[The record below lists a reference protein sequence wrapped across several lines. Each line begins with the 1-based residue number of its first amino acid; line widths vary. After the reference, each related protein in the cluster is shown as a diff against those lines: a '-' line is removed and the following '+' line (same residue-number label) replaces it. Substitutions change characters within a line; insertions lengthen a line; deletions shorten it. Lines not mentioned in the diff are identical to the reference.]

1 MERKLTQKDLKEA
14 LSGSFELYG
23 AHVDKITFKT
33 GIGTDDKPEFNGAS
47 IVFKEGSAN
56 RTAGQVYDYA
66 PGELGVM
73 LNRQFNEEGFT
84 AADENNEGAVNVNFE
99 MGTRTVSG
107 TPIPVFKGVTA
118 QLQEYD
124 RSVDMNDEE
133 PEEYY
138 EDQKMESLADIRRQ
152 EQAESLGQLDDWDI
166 MEMARAHFDSHPTLP
181 GEKNLKMMVNDE
193 LANDGYLSDE
203 QRERLIQG
211 YAQTRIRETKMD
223 SIGRE
228 FNPADLNLEFMSQNG
243 TISMSR
249 VNVELQKQTAG
260 DETTV
265 YVLADCADGR
275 HMTIGKLPDKFLTN
289 NPMNVESCKAELQ
302 VTDYSNGKLKN
313 VSMRLV
319 ADTDLMSGDVVNLDD
334 EMFADLDHNM
344 KNNFEA
350 NIRNDSQKPDGQ
362 NKKWKPQQFENV
374 WFPVADPTKASGVIP
389 AYGHI
394 NQIIDGKL
402 DISVISAESS
412 HGRILYEGRTLIAAD
427 ECAPKKSEI
436 YNRMKQ
442 ANADFKRL
450 EPVAVEGYN
459 LTAKRYQH
467 LSESYR
473 DSISENTD
481 FKVRE
486 VYETESHKLPELAQD
501 HIAAGGKLYLRDEPV
516 DGKALISTTENGDDG
531 MYFMV
536 DEEDISQEVRLVS
549 DEHEFDG
556 KLYMVGGVKDDCAYV
571 AKQPDGEI
579 MGMIPISDVEYITV
593 EEQNF
598 GEFIA
603 KISMEN
609 STQMEQ

>member
-14 LSGSFELYG
+14 LSSSFELYG

-33 GIGTDDKPEFNGAS
+33 GIGADDKPEFNGAS
-47 IVFKEGSAN
+47 ITFKEGSAN
-56 RTAGQVYDYA
+56 RTAGKVYNYV
-66 PGELGVM
+66 PGELAVM
-73 LNRQFNEEGFT
+73 LNRQFNEEGLT
-84 AADENNEGAVNVNFE
+84 AADENNEGVVNVNFD
-99 MGTRTVSG
+99 MGTRMVSG
-107 TPIPVFKGVTA
+107 TPIPVFKGITA

-124 RSVDMNDEE
+124 RSVDEEDEF
-133 PEEYY
+133 YY
-138 EDQKMESLADIRRQ
+138 DGHKMESLADIRRQ
-152 EQAESLGQLDDWDI
+152 EQAESLGQLDDRDI

-181 GEKNLKMMVNDE
+181 GEKKLKMMVNDE
-193 LANDGYLSDE
+193 LANAGVLSDG
-203 QRERLIQG
+203 QRGELIDK
-211 YAQTRIRETKMD
+211 YVQTRIRETKMD

-243 TISMSR
+243 TVSMSR

-265 YVLADCADGR
+265 YVLADRTDGA

-313 VSMRLV
+313 VSMRVV
-319 ADTDLMSGDVVNLDD
+319 ADTDLMSNDVLDLDD
-334 EMFADLDHNM
+334 EMLAGLDHNM
-344 KNNFEA
+344 TNNFEA
-350 NIRNDSQKPDGQ
+350 NIRNESQRPDGQ

-389 AYGHI
+389 AYGNI

-412 HGRILYEGRTLIAAD
+412 HGRILYEGRTLITAD

-459 LTAKRYQH
+459 LTKKRYQY

-486 VYETESHKLPELAQD
+486 VYETKSHKLPELAQD

-549 DEHEFDG
+549 DEYVFDG
-556 KLYMVGGVKDDCAYV
+556 KLYMVGGVKDDFAYV

-579 MGMIPISDVEYITV
+579 MGMIPISDFEYITV

-603 KISMEN
+603 KITSMEN
-609 STQMEQ
+609 NTQMEQ

>member
-14 LSGSFELYG
+14 LSSSFELYG

-33 GIGTDDKPEFNGAS
+33 GIGADDKPEFNGAS
-47 IVFKEGSAN
+47 ITFKEGSAN
-56 RTAGQVYDYA
+56 RTAGKVYHYV
-66 PGELGVM
+66 PGELAVM
-73 LNRQFNEEGFT
+73 LNRQFNEESLT
-84 AADENNEGAVNVNFE
+84 AADENNEGVVNINFD
-99 MGTRTVSG
+99 MGTRMVSG

-124 RSVDMNDEE
+124 RSVDEEDEF
-133 PEEYY
+133 YY
-138 EDQKMESLADIRRQ
+138 DGHKTESLADIRRQ
-152 EQAESLGQLDDWDI
+152 EQAESLGQLDDRDI

-181 GEKNLKMMVNDE
+181 GEKKLKMMVNDE
-193 LANDGYLSDE
+193 LANAGVLSDG
-203 QRERLIQG
+203 QRGELIDK
-211 YAQTRIRETKMD
+211 YVQTRIRETKMD

-243 TISMSR
+243 TVSMSR
-249 VNVELQKQTAG
+249 VNVELQKQTAD

-265 YVLADCADGR
+265 YVLADRADGR

-313 VSMRLV
+313 VSMRVV
-319 ADTDLMSGDVVNLDD
+319 ADTDLMSNDVLDLDD
-334 EMFADLDHNM
+334 EMLAGLDHNM
-344 KNNFEA
+344 TNNFEA
-350 NIRNDSQKPDGQ
+350 NIRNESQRPDGQ

-374 WFPVADPTKASGVIP
+374 WFPVADPTKESGVIP
-389 AYGHI
+389 AYGNI

-412 HGRILYEGRTLIAAD
+412 HGRILYEGRTLITAD

-459 LTAKRYQH
+459 LTAKRYQY

-486 VYETESHKLPELAQD
+486 VYETKSHKLPELAQD

-516 DGKALISTTENGDDG
+516 NGKALISTTENGDDG
-531 MYFMV
+531 IYFMV

-549 DEHEFDG
+549 DEYVFDG
-556 KLYMVGGVKDDCAYV
+556 KLYMVGGVKDDFAHV

-579 MGMIPISDVEYITV
+579 TGMIPISDFEYITV

-603 KISMEN
+603 KITSMEN
-609 STQMEQ
+609 NTQMEQ